1 MKQRG
6 RPKKIE
12 VGIDVTEKEQSTAIV
27 KHNEADIN
35 LLLSQ
40 AIERSVPVET
50 MEKLLAMRT
59 QLKQEHAKENYN
71 RALSEFQMECPVIGK
86 NKVVKDK
93 SGKDRYKYAPL
104 DEIVIQTKEL
114 LHKYGFSYTFDAR
127 YEDNAQIITCTARHL
142 DGHSESAVFRSPIDK
157 DAYMSEVQKHGS
169 AMTFAK
175 RYAFCSVFGIMTGD
189 EDTDGINGEPKSKA
203 QITDAEII
211 PEPEKKPEETKK
223 EVKVDAGVKKRLIEI
238 ANESSEEDRKILLQY
253 QSKKTLNQK
262 ELDSI
267 EIIKEKNAKNL
278 EEKNELLADMKV
290 KLLAKCIENEKWS
303 RGIQSKLGLNQ
314 MFPKKEE
321 FDTAISGLTVKDYDT
336 VKTLLL
342 LSVD

>member
-1 MKQRG
+1 MNELNFTSEQIKLLELNKIIPPNCPTAQVQFFAEVCKRKRLDPFLKQ
-6 RPKKIE
+6 I
-12 VGIDVTEKEQSTAIV
+12 
-27 KHNEADIN
+27 H
-35 LLLSQ
+35 L
-40 AIERSVPVET
+40 IERNESDGKGGWKKAYTIQAGLDGMRAIAQRNCKIIAYKRWIKKESNETYGCCEISTEDRGLYSDEVP
-50 MEKLLAMRT
+50 
-59 QLKQEHAKENYN
+59 
-71 RALSEFQMECPVIGK
+71 LSEYIQKKKDGTVQHFWKQFPQTMIKKCAEESVLRMLAPEDLSGVYGDEEMMQAESETFRQLNPIQEAPK
-86 NKVVKDK
+86 TEIANAKVV
-93 SGKDRYKYAPL
+93 G
-104 DEIVIQTKEL
+104 
-114 LHKYGFSYTFDAR
+114 
-127 YEDNAQIITCTARHL
+127 
-142 DGHSESAVFRSPIDK
+142 
-157 DAYMSEVQKHGS
+157 
-169 AMTFAK
+169 
-175 RYAFCSVFGIMTGD
+175 
-189 EDTDGINGEPKSKA
+189 NGEGSS
-203 QITDAEII
+203 TD
-211 PEPEKKPEETKK
+211 K